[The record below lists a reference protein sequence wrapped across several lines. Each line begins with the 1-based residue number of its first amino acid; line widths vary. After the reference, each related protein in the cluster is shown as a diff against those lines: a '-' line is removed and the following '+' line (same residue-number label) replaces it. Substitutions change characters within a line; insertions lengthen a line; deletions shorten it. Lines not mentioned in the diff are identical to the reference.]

1 MPDRRAEAEWDGNLR
16 DGRGKLKLESGA
28 FQGPYSFRD
37 RFEDGKG
44 TNPEELLGAA
54 HAGCFSMALAA
65 GLTAAG
71 HPPSHIHTTATV
83 SLERSG
89 EGFAITNVAL
99 LTEASVPGITPA
111 EFQAQAEKAKSGCP
125 VSKALAGTS
134 IRLAAKLVG

>member
-16 DGRGKLKLESGA
+16 DGRGRLKLESGA
-28 FQGPYSFRD
+28 FQGNYSFRD

-54 HAGCFSMALAA
+54 HAGCFTMALTA

-71 HPPSHIHTTATV
+71 HPPGHIHTTATV
-83 SLERSG
+83 SLEREG
-89 EGFAITNVAL
+89 EGFGITKIAL
-99 LTEASVPGITPA
+99 ATEATVPGITPA
-111 EFQAQAEKAKSGCP
+111 DFQAQAQKAKAGCP

-134 IRLAAKLVG
+134 ISLTAKLI